1 MVRKGLKLSARNIWP
16 HKDEKFANLTRTPL
30 PAPFLRTT
38 TVTSRAF
45 ALLFLRGAFN
55 FLETLCGP
63 GPYSWEPE
71 SASALQQRE
80 SDVVGSMT
88 GTGLVVRYCW
98 PVHTHTRD
106 LFSFCCRS
114 LLYRSVSARR
124 FSPRFVAPI
133 YLRAAGPAPELLWV
147 MFLFGVCVRVRSS
160 FYYLAA
166 RRYPGV
172 ISAGGGRLSF
182 LRN

>member
-55 FLETLCGP
+55 FLETLCGLSLFVGARKRV
-63 GPYSWEPE
+63 GP
-71 SASALQQRE
+71 QQQE

-147 MFLFGVCVRVRSS
+147 MFLFGVCGRVRSS